1 MTNGTTP
8 SARAAGRLSR
18 RTLLGSAIAAL
29 TVLGLFVGGPA
40 AANHPS
46 PLNASQIN
54 SLAGSRTV
62 VEVNLAGEIVGQ
74 INNERSARGLPA
86 YRLDQ
91 YGANVAFSN
100 SFHNRASG
108 CAGDACHMTEQE
120 WDVAY
125 ANGPPFIRAENVTS
139 GPFYTSTGGTTR
151 VFMNS
156 EGHRWNIL
164 RSSADLVGIGVAC
177 TADGGMW
184 VTHQFLVSSTAR
196 FSIDDGAAPPVSPI
210 VTLEGAGSRCP
221 APPSAPTG
229 VGATAGNA
237 SATVNWTA
245 PANNGGSPVT
255 GYVVTPFVGTTAGT
269 PRSFAS
275 TATPQVITGLTNG
288 TAYTFKV
295 AAVNA
300 AGTGPQSGASNS
312 VTPRTEPATPT
323 FTAASP
329 AVAATV
335 NGAYTYTFVA
345 NGHPA
350 PTFAVK
356 TGNLPA
362 GLTLNPTTGVLSGTP
377 TTTGAAT
384 FTVSAANGVL
394 PDAVTAAITVT
405 ASLAAPAHWGPNPYV
420 TGPSTS
426 PYYRSIAVID
436 NTGDPSLSQW
446 IQAYSNVINNLH
458 NNYNAQYP
466 VVLYYQNINFAPGNP
481 CAPGPA
487 QYIVLCKN
495 TTLNSAA
502 GGAPFFTA
510 LTLNSSPH
518 AIQAVTTFKSS
529 VVDPLCVQDKFTL
542 VGHAFAGALG
552 LSDNLTEQASAMYP
566 SFTLGRCT
574 YNGYTQADL
583 DRLSGQYN
591 HSVG

>member
-184 VTHQFLVSSTAR
+184 VTHQFLVSSIDR
-196 FSIDDGAAPPVSPI
+196 YSINDGAAPPASPI

-229 VGATAGNA
+229 VGATAGNT
-237 SATVNWTA
+237 SATVSWTA
-245 PANNGGSPVT
+245 PANDGGSPIT

-269 PRSFAS
+269 PRSFAT
-275 TATPQVITGLTNG
+275 TAAPQVITGLTNG
-288 TAYTFKV
+288 TTYTFRV
-295 AAVNA
+295 AATNA
-300 AGTGPQSGASNS
+300 AGTGPQSAASNS
-312 VTPRTEPATPT
+312 VTAGAVPTYVPLSPARLVDTRPGEPTVDMAFAGGGAVLGGSIRNFTVTGRGGVPATGVGAVVLNV
-323 FTAASP
+323 TAI
-329 AVAATV
+329 
-335 NGAYTYTFVA
+335 
-345 NGHPA
+345 A
-350 PTFAVK
+350 PSV
-356 TGNLPA
+356 GSHLSVWPA
-362 GLTLNPTTGVLSGTP
+362 GDPRPN
-377 TTTGAAT
+377 
-384 FTVSAANGVL
+384 
-394 PDAVTAAITVT
+394 
-405 ASLAAPAHWGPNPYV
+405 AS
-420 TGPSTS
+420 
-426 PYYRSIAVID
+426 
-436 NTGDPSLSQW
+436 
-446 IQAYSNVINNLH
+446 NL
-458 NNYNAQYP
+458 
-466 VVLYYQNINFAPGNP
+466 NFAPG
-481 CAPGPA
+481 
-487 QYIVLCKN
+487 QIVPNLVIAKVGAN
-495 TTLNSAA
+495 GQVSVRLNAGTTHLAVDVAGWFPTAA
-502 GGAPFFTA
+502 
-510 LTLNSSPH
+510 
-518 AIQAVTTFKSS
+518 
-529 VVDPLCVQDKFTL
+529 
-542 VGHAFAGALG
+542 
-552 LSDNLTEQASAMYP
+552 
-566 SFTLGRCT
+566 
-574 YNGYTQADL
+574 
-583 DRLSGQYN
+583 
-591 HSVG
+591 